1 VSVEISAKHGTNVDK
16 LLEMILLVAEM
27 LDLTAQPARRARGVV
42 IEARREAGR
51 GIAATVLIQNGTLN
65 VGQPFVCGNQYG
77 KVRAMSDERGG
88 RLKSAGPSTPVE
100 VIGWSGVPQAGDV
113 FNVVKNET
121 EARQIAGQRA
131 QVAREHEYR
140 LSRQATSLM
149 SIQDRIKRGELHD
162 LNLVIKA
169 DVGGSLEVLRD
180 TLQKLSTDEVK
191 VRIIHTGV
199 GLINESDVLLAV
211 ASGAIIIGF
220 HTRPDAKAHQ
230 AILSEG
236 VDVRLYQV
244 IYEVEKDV
252 KDAMSGLLA
261 PEKVEK
267 IAGSAE
273 VRKVFHINK
282 VGSVAGCFVVSGTL
296 HRGDR
301 ARIFRGADKIFD
313 GKFAS
318 LKRLKDDVREVGNGF
333 ECGIALEG
341 FDDIKEG
348 DVIEA
353 YTVEEVAR
361 RID

>member
-1 VSVEISAKHGTNVDK
+1 
-16 LLEMILLVAEM
+16 M
-27 LDLTAQPARRARGVV
+27 
-42 IEARREAGR
+42 
-51 GIAATVLIQNGTLN
+51 
-65 VGQPFVCGNQYG
+65 
-77 KVRAMSDERGG
+77 
-88 RLKSAGPSTPVE
+88 
-100 VIGWSGVPQAGDV
+100 PQAGDV
-113 FNVVKNET
+113 FTVVKSEA
-121 EARQIAGQRA
+121 EAREIAGRRSQI
-131 QVAREHEYR
+131 AREHEYR

-149 SIQDRIKRGELHD
+149 SIQDRIKRGELHE
-162 LNLVIKA
+162 LNLIIKA

-180 TLQKLSTDEVK
+180 TLQKLTTNEVK

-230 AILSEG
+230 AALNEA

-244 IYEVEKDV
+244 IYEVEKDI

-261 PEKVEK
+261 PERVEK

-273 VRKVFHINK
+273 VRKVFHIDK
-282 VGSVAGCFVVSGTL
+282 VGSVAGCFVVSGAL

-301 ARIFRGADKIFD
+301 ARVFRGADKVWD
-313 GKFAS
+313 GRFAS
-318 LKRLKDDVREVGNGF
+318 LKRVKDDVREVNNGF
-333 ECGIALEG
+333 ECGIALDG
-341 FDDIKEG
+341 FNDIKEG

-361 RID
+361 HIV